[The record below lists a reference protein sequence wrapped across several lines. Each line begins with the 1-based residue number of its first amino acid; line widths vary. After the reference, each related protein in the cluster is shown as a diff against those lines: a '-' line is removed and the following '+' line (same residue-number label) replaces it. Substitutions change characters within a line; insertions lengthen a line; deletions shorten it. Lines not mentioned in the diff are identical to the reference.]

1 MIETFNL
8 SKTYGS
14 VIAVD
19 DLNLKVDSELFVFL
33 GPNGAGKT
41 TTIKMMAGLLQP
53 SSGAVKINGYDI
65 QTQPVEAKRI
75 MGLVPEMPFLYE
87 KLTAREFVQFMADV
101 YRVDRTDCQR
111 RMDNLFELFDISSS
125 ADALIQTLSH
135 GMKQKVA
142 LSGALIHDPQVLLLD
157 EPTVGLDPKS
167 ARNLKD
173 VLRGLVKK
181 GVTVFMSTHILE
193 IAERMC
199 DRVGIIN
206 KGKLIALGTMDELQ
220 QLSKQKEKTLEDIFL
235 DLTGGTEYEEVA
247 KFLEDK

>member
-1 MIETFNL
+1 MIETIHL
-8 SKTYGS
+8 SKAYGS
-14 VIAVD
+14 VLAVD
-19 DLNLKVDSELFVFL
+19 DLNLNIGNELFVFL

-41 TTIKMMAGLLQP
+41 TTIKMMTGLLQP
-53 SSGAVKINGYDI
+53 GGGSVKINGYDL

-75 MGLVPEMPFLYE
+75 TGLVPEVPFLYE
-87 KLTAREFVQFMADV
+87 KLTAREFVQFMADM
-101 YRVDRTDCQR
+101 YRVDRKDCQR
-111 RMDNLFELFDISSS
+111 RMDNLFELFDINAS
-125 ADALIQTLSH
+125 ADELIQTFSH

-173 VLRGLVKK
+173 VLRGLVKR

-206 KGKLIALGTMDELQ
+206 KGRLIALGTMDELRQ
-220 QLSKQKEKTLEDIFL
+220 QSKDKDKSLEDIFL
-235 DLTGGTEYEEVA
+235 DLTGGTEYQEVA

>member
-1 MIETFNL
+1 MIETTNL
-8 SKTYGS
+8 SKTYDS

-19 DLNLKVDSELFVFL
+19 NLNLKIGNELFVFL

-41 TTIKMMAGLLQP
+41 TTIKMMTGLLQP
-53 SSGAVKINGYDI
+53 GSGSVKLNGYDI

-75 MGLVPEMPFLYE
+75 MGLVPEVPFLYE

-101 YRVDRTDCQR
+101 YGINRNDCQR
-111 RMDNLFELFDISSS
+111 RMDNLFELFDINAS
-125 ADALIQTLSH
+125 ADELIQTFSH

-157 EPTVGLDPKS
+157 EPTAGLDPKS

-173 VLRGLVKK
+173 VLSGLVKK

-206 KGKLIALGTMDELQ
+206 KGKLIALGTMDELRQ
-220 QLSKQKEKTLEDIFL
+220 QSKTKNKSLEDIFL
-235 DLTGGTEYEEVA
+235 DLTGGKEDEEVN
-247 KFLEDK
+247 KFLQDE